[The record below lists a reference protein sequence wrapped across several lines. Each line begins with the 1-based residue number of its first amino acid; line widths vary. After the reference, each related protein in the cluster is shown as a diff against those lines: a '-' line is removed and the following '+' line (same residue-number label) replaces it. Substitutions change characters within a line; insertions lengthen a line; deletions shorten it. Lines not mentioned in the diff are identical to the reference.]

1 MMSIHRRDPHS
12 WRARAAIAF
21 AAVLVVIPFATS
33 GAVAHGPDPA
43 FSGTFA
49 ANQELRFRWRA
60 GSEPTAV
67 IKAAIRDAAVE
78 ANDSRGSKAA
88 IFIFDSGWTEPDR
101 LRPGGDLRR
110 QRAGLLHAG

>member
-1 MMSIHRRDPHS
+1 M
-12 WRARAAIAF
+12 AINAAF

-33 GAVAHGPDPA
+33 GAVAHGPDPT

-67 IKAAIRDAAVE
+67 IKAAITKKQDDPVE
-78 ANDSRGSKAA
+78 LQKLNARPL
-88 IFIFDSGWTEPDR
+88 WMR
-101 LRPGGDLRR
+101 LRDSAARLMLPYL
-110 QRAGLLHAG
+110 

>member
-33 GAVAHGPDPA
+33 GAVAHGPDPT

-67 IKAAIRDAAVE
+67 IKAAIRYAAVD

-88 IFIFDSGWTEPDR
+88 IFTYDSGGPNPIGYG
-101 LRPGGDLRR
+101 PGATCGVN
-110 QRAGLLHAG
+110 